1 MEKSPASSATFCF
14 ELVLQ
19 EPCGGLLFI
28 LTWCVSWI
36 QSFHPS
42 RNPCQ
47 SLCTRS
53 PSNKATLAPAR
64 TDEQVVET
72 GDTKLQDDEMGL
84 THEDVEVVVRSIG
97 LSFDRESSVAGDAT
111 GSEYCM
117 HRLFDE
123 DEPSLHEV
131 RQAFLVFDENEDGY
145 LDASDLQRVFQRLG
159 LGRGVVGLG
168 ECEKAIATYD
178 VDKDMRIDFAEFTKV
193 LEASIC

>member
-1 MEKSPASSATFCF
+1 MEKPAASATFYF

-19 EPCGGLLFI
+19 EPCGLLFILTI

-42 RNPCQ
+42 SYQ
-47 SLCTRS
+47 SCTRS
-53 PSNKATLAPAR
+53 PSNKATLAPAL
-64 TDEQVVET
+64 TEKQVIKT
-72 GDTKLQDDEMGL
+72 GGTKQGDKMEV
-84 THEDVEVVVRSIG
+84 THEDIEIVVRSIG
-97 LSFDRESSVAGDAT
+97 LGFDRESSVAGDAT

-168 ECEKAIATYD
+168 ECEKAIAKYD
-178 VDKDMRIDFAEFTKV
+178 VDKDMRIDLVEFTKV